1 MTFFFQSHGKLKK
14 STSADCVEKKND
26 KTKPPSHLKT
36 EIDSIKQKEIEKL
49 TIEKTRK
56 KSEKL
61 AISGKSCQH
70 RVSDGSGHVDSDNDY
85 IDLTACA
92 SSHKKI
98 DIEDFN
104 LVKLVGKGS
113 FGKVNFSRHEC

>member
-1 MTFFFQSHGKLKK
+1 MEKK
-14 STSADCVEKKND
+14 SDKNA
-26 KTKPPSHLKT
+26 KNAPSHLKT
-36 EIDSIKQKEIEKL
+36 EIDSIKQKEIDKL

-61 AISGKSCQH
+61 AISGGKKCQH
-70 RVSDGSGHVDSDNDY
+70 RASEGNVNAEDSDGDY

-98 DIEDFN
+98 NIEDFN

-113 FGKVNFSRHEC
+113 FGKVNLL